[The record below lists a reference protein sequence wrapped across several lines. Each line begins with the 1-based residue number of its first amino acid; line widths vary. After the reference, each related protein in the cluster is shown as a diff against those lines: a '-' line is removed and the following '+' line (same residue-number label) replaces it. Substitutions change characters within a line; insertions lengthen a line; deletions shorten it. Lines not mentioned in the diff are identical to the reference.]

1 MESKTQKPGAEP
13 AMDDLVVGS
22 WLVQAGVITSDQL
35 MQSIRFSKERN
46 CTLREALLALR
57 LLPSNAAFG
66 PGMMGGMPGGQP
78 MAGGLGVAP
87 VPMAP
92 QSESP
97 RKFGGLISS
106 FFTGGSRPTAQ
117 TVATEAMP
125 GQMMPMGQMIPND
138 MHRGGISGAQPL
150 FGGQSGT
157 PMYPSVANQEL
168 REVEVRQSLQTSI
181 AEDETPEVTDDLFNK
196 AIDSRATDIHLD
208 PREED
213 YRVRYRVDGQL
224 HDIVT
229 IPYDKAMAVVSRIKL
244 LANMDIVERRAPQ
257 DGRLSHTYGTRRHD
271 LRVST
276 IPAGYGEKLVIRIHD
291 AIAEIIGLKQLGLT
305 LAQEDV
311 LVRLLQKPN
320 GMMIVSGPVGSGKT
334 TTLYSF
340 MGAVNSPGR
349 NLMTIEDPIEY
360 RLDGVNQV
368 QVEGRAEIGFS
379 EGLRA
384 ILRQDPDVIMIGE
397 IRDHETA
404 QIGLRA
410 ALTGVLVFSTTHA
423 SDAATTV
430 ANLHNFSVPNYM
442 LASGLIGIVGQRLV
456 RKTCPYCQ
464 YRHKPDPALWQL
476 LGLPDEE
483 VADAEVVRGQ
493 GCPACFHTGYL
504 GRIGV
509 FEILEVDEEIRELI
523 MRKMPKDQIR
533 QAAEAKGMQTLW
545 HSVVELVRSGVTT
558 IEEALRVVPM

>member
-1 MESKTQKPGAEP
+1 MDKSHKPGSEP

-35 MQSIRFSKERN
+35 MQAIRFSKERS
-46 CTLREALLALR
+46 CTLREALISLR
-57 LLPSNAAFG
+57 MLPSNAAAM
-66 PGMMGGMPGGQP
+66 GMMGQMPGGFPPGSAPAAAPLPQAP
-78 MAGGLGVAP
+78 AG
-87 VPMAP
+87 
-92 QSESP
+92 ESP
-97 RKFGGLISS
+97 RRLGGLIGS
-106 FFTGGSRPTAQ
+106 FFSSRPSAQ
-117 TVATEAMP
+117 SVATEPGPVPLP
-125 GQMMPMGQMIPND
+125 GQMPMGQMAGYD
-138 MHRGGISGAQPL
+138 YLRGGISGAQPL
-150 FGGQSGT
+150 YGGHSGT
-157 PMYPSVANQEL
+157 PMYPAVANQEL
-168 REVEVRQSLQTSI
+168 REVELRQSLQTSI
-181 AEDETPEVTDDLFNK
+181 EEDETPELTDDLFNK

-305 LAQEDV
+305 MAQEDV

-423 SDAATTV
+423 SDASATI

-456 RKTCPYCQ
+456 RKICPYCQ
-464 YRHKPDPALWQL
+464 YRHKPDPALWQM

-483 VADAEVVRGQ
+483 AADAEVMRGQ

-509 FEILEVDEEIRELI
+509 FEILEVDEEIRESI